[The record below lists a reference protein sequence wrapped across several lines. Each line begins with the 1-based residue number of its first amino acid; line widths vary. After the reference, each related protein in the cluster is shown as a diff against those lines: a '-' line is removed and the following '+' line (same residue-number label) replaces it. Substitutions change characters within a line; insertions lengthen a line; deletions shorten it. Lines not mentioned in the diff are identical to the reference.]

1 MVVIST
7 SGMVPTGIG
16 DWFSGSVSPHAMPVH
31 ECIAIV
37 VGEVPGHVECRIGHG
52 GHFDIGDGA
61 HGHW

>member
-1 MVVIST
+1 
-7 SGMVPTGIG
+7 MVPTGIG